1 MRRRPRAAAEDA
13 PSVDPTEQ
21 PIEAATESVETP
33 TPEKP
38 KRPRRT
44 AKKADET
51 ETAAPV
57 EAAPAEE
64 KPKRTR
70 RVAVKKTEEPVAE
83 VEAPVAEAAPVPAP
97 EKPRRTRRVATKKT
111 TAEEASAET
120 TESTE
125 TPATEVV
132 AEAAPAATPEKPRR
146 PRRTR
151 TAVTAEPVVET
162 PVEESVAPS
171 TSIELEAPV
180 VEEAAPAPVAE
191 AKPSRGRNRRGKKG
205 NAEAAPATEESS
217 AGDEGD
223 EAEAGGGSP
232 RRTRGLRRTRTVAA
246 PTLMVNT
253 SEPEV
258 PVEEDPEAEAL
269 ASRRTRGRRR
279 ERTTN
284 VVAPVETPLR
294 PIPTPEPLPP
304 PYTPLPAE
312 VLANL
317 AETKLEKVNGVV
329 ELSVNGETRLPL
341 WFFVNTEMD
350 PEARPLAQ
358 RQIRLAYEAGV
369 RIFTVLAHLP
379 WKNRAGERRYD
390 LLDDVLSFVAENAPD
405 ALILPRLIFSP
416 PGSFVRANPG
426 DMVRYASGEEGDIS
440 IASRKFWEVEADEAL
455 RAAVEHIAQGQF
467 AGRILGFY
475 LEHGEWLYDK
485 GLGFDASEA
494 NQQSFKSWLRQKYKN
509 SLVSLRAAWHDGS
522 VTFETA
528 NVPEWPVPA
537 GNTIFF
543 GAREGRYIDFHEYS
557 SEIAAQTILRLGKA
571 VKEASGGRSAVAVS
585 YGYTLEL
592 PRAYSGHLALRTV
605 LDSPF
610 VDILTGPISY
620 SGRHPGGSAP
630 PPAPIDSVTLAG
642 KLWVCEDDTKTP
654 LATGRTPDGYN
665 PKIETDEGVRACH
678 ARNIGA
684 AIVKGVGLSWMDLW
698 GEGWL
703 DSRETWQELARLRQ
717 LAELAAERR
726 TRPVGDPEVAV
737 LVDERAFFSVRDE
750 SLLETL
756 IASQRDALLRLG
768 VRVGF
773 YLLSDVLKK
782 DFPLGAKL
790 VLFLNA
796 FALDNTTR
804 AAIAERLQNEGRTLA
819 WVFAPCANEETIS
832 ECADV
837 IGQHVK
843 LQPWSSKMGAT
854 VLSNVHSPLTE
865 HLRGQVIGEPRR
877 LNPSF
882 SVADLRSQVLAEYPG
897 GGAAIAVRKH
907 PRWQSVFLGEPG
919 LTRPLLRGLLRLA
932 GIAPLT
938 VDDDV
943 AWIGD
948 GVMCLHST
956 EGGGTNVYLPEEGA
970 IHDGLTGE
978 TLTSGGWGAR
988 LSMPL
993 RGTRLLFWGDESSIT
1008 ALGGDV
1014 RTALPGLT
1022 QGELP
1027 PTPAPFV
1034 FESGSALPVTEISP
1048 EDEAL
1053 FLAALDGE
1061 IAPDK
1066 DEEAAE
1072 PEEAEE
1078 SAAITDLESETGE
1091 RRKRRRRRR
1100 GRGRGGDEEISPEEL
1115 AEVLVTEAVEPLA
1128 VEPIRVP
1135 PPLEELLPDS
1145 EVPEGVELPT
1155 LEDFTEETTTRRPR
1169 RRRGRA
1175 AQASEESPEGE

>member
-21 PIEAATESVETP
+21 PIEATTESVETP

-38 KRPRRT
+38 KRTRRT

-51 ETAAPV
+51 EAAAPV
-57 EAAPAEE
+57 EAALAEE

-70 RVAVKKTEEPVAE
+70 RVVAKKTEEPAPEAVVE
-83 VEAPVAEAAPVPAP
+83 VEAPAVEAEATPVPAP
-97 EKPRRTRRVATKKT
+97 EKPRRTRRTVAKKAT
-111 TAEEASAET
+111 DEAPIEPV
-120 TESTE
+120 E
-125 TPATEVV
+125 TPTVEAV
-132 AEAAPAATPEKPRR
+132 AEAAPAPVEKPRR
-146 PRRTR
+146 TRRTR
-151 TAVTAEPVVET
+151 TAVTAEPIVAET
-162 PVEESVAPS
+162 PAEEPVSL
-171 TSIELEAPV
+171 ELEAPV
-180 VEEAAPAPVAE
+180 VEEAPAPVAE
-191 AKPSRGRNRRGKKG
+191 TKPSRNRNRRGKKG
-205 NAEAAPATEESS
+205 SAEPTQATEES
-217 AGDEGD
+217 ATGEEGD
-223 EAEAGGGSP
+223 DAETAGGSP

-246 PTLMVNT
+246 PTLMVNS

-284 VVAPVETPLR
+284 VVATIETPLR

-304 PYTPLPAE
+304 PYVPLPAE

-329 ELSVNGETRLPL
+329 ELSVSGETRLPL

-390 LLDDVLSFVAENAPD
+390 LLDDVLGFVAENAPD

-416 PGSFVRANPG
+416 PGSFIRANPG

-467 AGRILGFY
+467 AGRVLGFY

-494 NQQSFKSWLRQKYKN
+494 NQQGFKSWLRQKYKN

-528 NVPEWPVPA
+528 NVPEWPVPP

-605 LDSPF
+605 LDSPY

-678 ARNIGA
+678 ARNMGA

-717 LAELAAERR
+717 LAELAAARR
-726 TRPVGDPEVAV
+726 TRPMGDPQVAV
-737 LVDERAFFSVRDE
+737 VVDERAFFSVRDE

-773 YLLSDVLKK
+773 YLLSDIQKR

-796 FALDNTTR
+796 FSLDNTTR

-843 LQPWSSKMGAT
+843 LQPWSSKMGST

-865 HLRGQVIGEPRR
+865 HLRGQVIGDPRR

-970 IHDGLTGE
+970 VYDGLTGE

-993 RGTRLLFWGDESSIT
+993 RGTRLLFWGEESSIA
-1008 ALGGDV
+1008 ALGGDI

-1022 QGELP
+1022 RAELP
-1027 PTPAPFV
+1027 PAPAPFV
-1034 FESGSALPVTEISP
+1034 FESGSGLPVAEISA

-1053 FLAALDGE
+1053 FLAALEGE
-1061 IAPDK
+1061 LLPDK
-1066 DEEAAE
+1066 DSEA

-1078 SAAITDLESETGE
+1078 SATATETEAEAGE

-1100 GRGRGGDEEISPEEL
+1100 GRGRNGEEEISPEEL
-1115 AEVLVTEAVEPLA
+1115 AEVLVTESVEPLA
-1128 VEPIRVP
+1128 AEPARIP

-1155 LEDFTEETTTRRPR
+1155 LEEFTEETTTRRPR

-1175 AQASEESPEGE
+1175 AQANEEGTEGE